1 MDTAVDGGARLARR
15 VRGAVLVGLS
25 ALLTAVGHLAG
36 GGAVPDLALLVVL
49 LPLLGWPVVAVADRC
64 RGPLATAAVLGA
76 GQFLPHQL
84 MVAVHGGAHSAADHV
99 SAAAVPSDATMLAG
113 HAAATLLMVFVLRH
127 ADRGVAAVA
136 AALRRVVP
144 RRCAPPRVERPLAVR
159 AVPGPA
165 VPARLRRALAV
176 THVRRGPPVC
186 C

>member
-1 MDTAVDGGARLARR
+1 MDGAVDGGARVARR

-36 GGAVPDLALLVVL
+36 GGTVPDLALLVVL
-49 LPLLGWPVVAVADRC
+49 LPLLGWPVVAVADRS
-64 RGPLATAAVLGA
+64 RGPLATGVILGA

-84 MVAVHGGAHSAADHV
+84 MAAVHGGHADSTAHH
-99 SAAAVPSDATMLAG
+99 AAAVPSGAAMLAG
-113 HAAATLLMVFVLRH
+113 HAAATLLMVLVLRH
-127 ADRGVAAVA
+127 ADRGVAAVR
-136 AALRRVVP
+136 AALGRVVP
-144 RRCAPPRVERPLAVR
+144 RRCAPARVERPLAVR
-159 AVPGPA
+159 VVPGPA

>member
-1 MDTAVDGGARLARR
+1 MTRAVDGGARFARR
-15 VRGAVLVGLS
+15 LRGGVLVGLS

-36 GGAVPDLALLVVL
+36 GGAVPDLAILVVL

-84 MVAVHGGAHSAADHV
+84 MVAMHDHHAAGLGAV
-99 SAAAVPSDATMLAG
+99 VPSDTAMLAG
-113 HAAATLLMVFVLRH
+113 HVGATLLMVLVLRH
-127 ADRGVAAVA
+127 ADRGVTAVG

-144 RRCAPPRVERPLAVR
+144 RRPVPARVDRPLAVLV
-159 AVPGPA
+159 VPGPA